1 MVNENVHNSDLIHSI
16 IEEMLEIQT
25 RSQRFVTRI
34 TAGEALSQTHLVLLF
49 ELKKQGSMKATDIAE
64 FLHVTPGA
72 VTSICDKLESQSYIE
87 RTKDPKD
94 RRIVKMVLTSKGE
107 QKIKEL
113 FSKFPTD
120 EIEKMATTLV
130 QVRQLMSNIM

>member
-1 MVNENVHNSDLIHSI
+1 MEDGNVQHIDLIHNI

-25 RSQRFVTRI
+25 RSQKFVTRI
-34 TAGEALSQTHLVLLF
+34 TAGESLSQSHLVLLF
-49 ELKKQGSMKATDIAE
+49 QLKKQGSMKATDIAE

-94 RRIVKMVLTSKGE
+94 RRIVKMILTAKGE

-120 EIEKMATTLV
+120 EIEKMATTLF